1 MSWDPSVSDNRGV
14 PLRGVL
20 KVVARVV
27 FCCSVRDLGAVGP
40 LELDFGVFP
49 CVGC

>member
-1 MSWDPSVSDNRGV
+1 MPWDLLVSDKRGV

-27 FCCSVRDLGAVGP
+27 FRCSVRHLGAVGP

-49 CVGC
+49 